1 MIKDEMKKT
10 ELVWHLKTRY
20 CNKDLRLSVRKTK
33 NLKKKSAFYSLVKT
47 ALKIKAVGFV
57 LRNMKINA
65 SHKKFSTLKNY
76 SKKMQ
81 N

>member
-1 MIKDEMKKT
+1 MALKDSVLQQGFEIICKENK
-10 ELVWHLKTRY
+10 ELEEKI
-20 CNKDLRLSVRKTK
+20 S
-33 NLKKKSAFYSLVKT
+33 FYYPVKT